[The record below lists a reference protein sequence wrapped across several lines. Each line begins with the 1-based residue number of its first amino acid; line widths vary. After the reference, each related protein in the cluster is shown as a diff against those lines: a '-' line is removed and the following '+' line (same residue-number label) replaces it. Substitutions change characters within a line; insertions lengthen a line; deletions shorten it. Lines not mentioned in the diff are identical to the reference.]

1 MDETTDTFLWIVI
14 MRFNPYYFILY
25 TNIMADELWKRK
37 FDSEHRT
44 RYKEYRTRIRSP
56 RIGKEN

>member
-1 MDETTDTFLWIVI
+1 
-14 MRFNPYYFILY
+14 
-25 TNIMADELWKRK
+25 MADELWKRK

-56 RIGKEN
+56 RIGKEKQEEPWKKPRVMKFYVNNNIH